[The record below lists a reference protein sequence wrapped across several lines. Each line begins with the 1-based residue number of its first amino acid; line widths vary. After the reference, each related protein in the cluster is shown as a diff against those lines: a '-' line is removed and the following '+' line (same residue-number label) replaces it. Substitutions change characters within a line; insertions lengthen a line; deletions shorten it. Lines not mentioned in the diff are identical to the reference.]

1 MAEHIKRGR
10 PGAQNPGRMISG
22 GMNIEDFIELTNRTE
37 CDCTCVGKSFTP
49 VPEDVREDFVDV
61 AEEIGLRRLAEAEA
75 AEADGNIVTAANYY
89 GRAEA
94 MFRVADYGIHD
105 AITEEKIRIYSQ
117 IPKCF
122 SKKWTLRPEHVECV
136 EIPFGDKTMD
146 AYFGIPETASPDSPV
161 LVFIPGATGF
171 KEENFGV
178 AWYFFERNIP
188 FIIFDG
194 PGQGTSLYFKEMW
207 LTETNYID
215 AVRAVIDYV
224 KADQRVGNKIALYGM
239 SYGGFLA
246 AQAACALNDDICG
259 LVVRGGTDKTD
270 TLTKHPWMG
279 IPDFYLGGFQLKF
292 NQPLEVCSQMSTN
305 MDCTADLHMITC
317 PLLVIHS
324 HEDPIIGVEGAH
336 RIYEMASSE
345 VKHYADYP
353 GNAHCVNDQMDSAG
367 CFGADWM
374 VPRMLEA
381 ARQG

>member
-1 MAEHIKRGR
+1 MAEQVKRGR

-22 GMNIEDFIELTNRTE
+22 GMNVEDFIELTNRTE

-49 VPEDVREDFVDV
+49 VPEEEREDFVAV
-61 AEEIGLRRLAEAEA
+61 AEEIGLRRLAQAEEAEA
-75 AEADGNIVTAANYY
+75 AGNLVTAADFY

-105 AITEEKIRIYSQ
+105 AITDEKIRIYSQ

-122 SKKWTLRPEHVECV
+122 AKKWELRPEHVESI
-136 EIPFGDKTMD
+136 EIPFEDKTMD
-146 AYFGIPETASPDSPV
+146 AYYGIPDDAAPDSPV

-171 KEENFGV
+171 KEENFST
-178 AWYFFERNIP
+178 AWYFFERGIP

-207 LTETNYID
+207 LTETNYVD
-215 AVRAVIDYV
+215 AVRTVIDYV
-224 KADQRVGNKIALYGM
+224 KADPRVGDKIALYGM

-246 AQAACALNDDICG
+246 TQAACELNDDICG

-279 IPDFYLGGFQLKF
+279 IPNFYLGGFQLKF
-292 NQPLEVCSQMSTN
+292 NQPLDVCAEMSTR
-305 MDCTADLHMITC
+305 MDCTDGLHRITC
-317 PLLVIHS
+317 PVLIIHS
-324 HEDPIIGVEGAH
+324 HEDPIIGTEGAH
-336 RIYEMASSE
+336 RIYDMVSSE
-345 VKHYADYP
+345 VKEYADYP

-367 CFGADWM
+367 CYGADWM
-374 VPRMLEA
+374 VPRMREA
-381 ARQG
+381 ARA